1 MHLYKSN
8 SSERVQGLIFMN
20 MHARNN
26 ISCATKYN
34 VHAFKTYLLIM
45 PRKRTRLFNKAK
57 PDPPAPC
64 ILKGKAKM
72 IFPIIPLET
81 SNAFE
86 QTARTY

>member
-1 MHLYKSN
+1 
-8 SSERVQGLIFMN
+8 
-20 MHARNN
+20 
-26 ISCATKYN
+26 
-34 VHAFKTYLLIM
+34 M
-45 PRKRTRLFNKAK
+45 PRIDIQRHPFSVYIIEHQGNVCKFIFKYKAK